1 MKPKLSYK
9 MNFRKILGVMVY
21 DDIKDQKTYAIIDDL
36 RVKPLCSLWDGDSA
50 AREEII
56 RKGIKCTC

>member
-9 MNFRKILGVMVY
+9 MNFRKIRGVMVY
-21 DDIKDQKTYAIIDDL
+21 DDIKDKKTYAIIDDL
-36 RVKPLCSLWDGDSA
+36 RVKPLCSLWAGESKV
-50 AREEII
+50 REEII